1 MVQGI
6 STGCKQPVTCMPF
19 LRLAFLYIMHQ
30 SFVTTAPETLGMD
43 IFMVTVIPKA
53 LPNSWQVNVK
63 LLSLVRAW
71 NQKPHRSTALQEQRL
86 AQNMALKPRY
96 VNAIPRSI
104 CSLCESSWSVP
115 GHLSDTLK
123 FSAGQNKNLLD
134 RHKKTC
140 LFIST
145 FVFCEGCRTFVDR
158 LKISD
163 DSIKN
168 ERASME
174 TPFSHYKSMGNFL
187 DAQGQLTP

>member
-1 MVQGI
+1 
-6 STGCKQPVTCMPF
+6 MPF

-30 SFVTTAPETLGMD
+30 SFVTTAPESLGMD

-86 AQNMALKPRY
+86 AQNMALKLRY

-104 CSLCESSWSVP
+104 CSLCEISWSVP

-134 RHKKTC
+134 RHKKNMFVYINIC
-140 LFIST
+140 LLRRLQDICQT
-145 FVFCEGCRTFVDR
+145 GWKYLPVKMKIWCFCQTVRQFSCR
-158 LKISD
+158 S
-163 DSIKN
+163 
-168 ERASME
+168 
-174 TPFSHYKSMGNFL
+174 
-187 DAQGQLTP
+187 